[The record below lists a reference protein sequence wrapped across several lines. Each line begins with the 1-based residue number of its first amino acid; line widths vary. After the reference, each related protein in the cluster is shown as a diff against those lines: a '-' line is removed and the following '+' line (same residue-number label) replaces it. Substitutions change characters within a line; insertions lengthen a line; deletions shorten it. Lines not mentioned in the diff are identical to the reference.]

1 VCIIR
6 SIKLQFNFLENLA
19 MKTFPRLLA
28 IVSLT
33 ALVAACG
40 GDEQDPSQSMSAGT
54 NAGVPVDVATVVSQ
68 RLTEWDN
75 FTGRLESP
83 QIVALRPRVSGYIDF
98 VAFDEGEYVEQGQ
111 TLFLIDNRTFKAEV
125 DRLTAQ
131 LEEAKSRVQLAEQN
145 YSRAFKLRKTQ
156 AVSEEVLDAR
166 LAEKNQALAS
176 LNQTQAAL
184 EVARLN
190 RGFARVEAP
199 ISGRISRANITE
211 GNFVTAG
218 QTELTRI
225 VSTDRLYA
233 YFDID
238 EQTYLNYL
246 TDKSA
251 ASTAVSEQPVAMRL
265 ANESDYNHWGQIDFI
280 DNQVNGSTG
289 TLRVRAVFNNE
300 EGRLIPGLFA
310 HLKLAGDTDEQGIL
324 IKEKAIGTDLN
335 NKFVL
340 VVNDESK
347 VEYRAVK
354 LGDKVGSMRIITSG
368 LNVND
373 TIVVDGL
380 QRVRPGAQVAAN
392 EVPMGD
398 EDALANLSSWQS
410 RVDNATQVTQNMAQY
425 EDVLSGGSFATG
437 TATAGLK

>member
-1 VCIIR
+1 
-6 SIKLQFNFLENLA
+6 
-19 MKTFPRLLA
+19 MKIFTRLLA
-28 IVSLT
+28 IASLT

-40 GDEQDPSQSMSAGT
+40 GEHDPGQSMNAGAR
-54 NAGVPVDVATVVSQ
+54 AGVPVDVATVVSQ
-68 RLTEWDN
+68 RLTQWDN

-83 QIVALRPRVSGYIDF
+83 NIVALRPRVSGYIDF

-125 DRLTAQ
+125 DRLSAQ
-131 LEEAKSRVQLAEQN
+131 LVEARSRVQLAEQN
-145 YSRAFKLRKTQ
+145 YNRAFKLRKTQ

-246 TDKSA
+246 SGAKQ
-251 ASTAVSEQPVAMRL
+251 ASTAVSDQPVAMRL
-265 ANESDYNHWGQIDFI
+265 ANESDYQHWGQIDFI
-280 DNQVNGSTG
+280 DNQVNSSTG

-347 VEYRAVK
+347 VEYRAVT
-354 LGDKVGSMRIITSG
+354 LGDKVGNMRIITSG
-368 LNVND
+368 LNAND

-380 QRVRPGAQVAAN
+380 QRVRPGALVAAN
-392 EVPMGD
+392 EVRMGD
-398 EDALANLSSWQS
+398 EDALANLSDWQS
-410 RVDNATQVTQNMAQY
+410 RVDNAVQVSQTMAQV

>member
-1 VCIIR
+1 
-6 SIKLQFNFLENLA
+6 
-19 MKTFPRLLA
+19 MKTFTRLLA
-28 IVSLT
+28 MVSLT
-33 ALVAACG
+33 LLVAACG
-40 GDEQDPSQSMSAGT
+40 GDEKGPAQTMQANT
-54 NAGVPVDVATVVSQ
+54 GVPVDVAKVVSQ

-83 QIVALRPRVSGYIDF
+83 HIVALRPRVSGYIDF

-125 DRLTAQ
+125 SRLTAQ

-145 YSRAFKLRKTQ
+145 YNRAFKLRKTQ

-176 LNQTQAAL
+176 LNQTQAEL
-184 EVARLN
+184 DVARLN

-218 QTELTRI
+218 ETELTRI

-246 TDKSA
+246 SSTNK

-265 ANESDYNHWGQIDFI
+265 ANESDYHHWGQIDFI
-280 DNQVNGSTG
+280 DNQVNSSTG
-289 TLRVRAVFNNE
+289 TLRVRAVFNND

-310 HLKLAGDTDEQGIL
+310 HLKLAGDTQEQGIL

-340 VVNDESK
+340 VVNEENK
-347 VEYRAVK
+347 VEYRPVT
-354 LGDKVGSMRIITSG
+354 LGDKVGSMRIIKRG
-368 LNVND
+368 LNAND
-373 TIVVDGL
+373 SIVVDGL
-380 QRVRPGAQVAAN
+380 QRVRPGALVAAN

-398 EDALANLSSWQS
+398 EDALANLSNWQS
-410 RVDNATQVTQNMAQY
+410 RVDIATELTQNMAQFD
-425 EDVLSGGSFATG
+425 DVLAGGSVSAPTV
-437 TATAGLK
+437 TAGLK

>member
-1 VCIIR
+1 
-6 SIKLQFNFLENLA
+6 
-19 MKTFPRLLA
+19 
-28 IVSLT
+28 
-33 ALVAACG
+33 
-40 GDEQDPSQSMSAGT
+40 
-54 NAGVPVDVATVVSQ
+54 
-68 RLTEWDN
+68 
-75 FTGRLESP
+75 
-83 QIVALRPRVSGYIDF
+83 
-98 VAFDEGEYVEQGQ
+98 EQGQ

-125 DRLTAQ
+125 SRLTAQ
-131 LEEAKSRVQLAEQN
+131 LDEAKSRLELAEQN
-145 YSRAFKLRKTQ
+145 YKRAYKLRKTQ

-225 VSTDRLYA
+225 VSTERLYA

-238 EQTYLNYL
+238 EQTYLNY
-246 TDKSA
+246 
-251 ASTAVSEQPVAMRL
+251 VSSSHATSVNEKPVALRL
-265 ANESDYNHWGQIDFI
+265 ANESDYQHWGQIDFI

-289 TLRVRAVFNNE
+289 TLRVRAVFKNE
-300 EGRLIPGLFA
+300 DGRLIPGLFA
-310 HLKLAGDTDEQGIL
+310 HLKLAGGTNEQGIL

-335 NKFVL
+335 NKYVL
-340 VVNDESK
+340 VVNDENK
-347 VEYRAVK
+347 VEYRAVT
-354 LGDKVGSMRIITSG
+354 LGDKVGSMRIIKSG
-368 LNVND
+368 LAAND

-380 QRVRPGAQVAAN
+380 QRVRPGAPVSAN

-398 EDALANLSSWQS
+398 QDALASLENWQS
-410 RVDNATQVTQNMAQY
+410 QVDSVTEITNMAHI
-425 EDVLSGGSFATG
+425 EDVLFSGDTSGGSLANG
-437 TATAGLK
+437 AVTAGLK

>member
-1 VCIIR
+1 
-6 SIKLQFNFLENLA
+6 
-19 MKTFPRLLA
+19 MKTFTRLMA
-28 IVSLT
+28 IVSL
-33 ALVAACG
+33 AVLVAACG
-40 GDEQDPSQSMSAGT
+40 SDEQDPGQMAQA
-54 NAGVPVDVATVVSQ
+54 NAGVPVDVASVVSQ
-68 RLTEWDN
+68 RITEWDN

-98 VAFDEGEYVEQGQ
+98 VAFKEGEYVEQGQ

-125 DRLTAQ
+125 SRLTAQ
-131 LEEAKSRVQLAEQN
+131 LDEAKSRLELAEQN
-145 YSRAFKLRKTQ
+145 YKRAYKLRKTQ

-176 LNQTQAAL
+176 LNQTPAAL

-225 VSTDRLYA
+225 VSTERLYA

-238 EQTYLNYL
+238 EQTYLNY
-246 TDKSA
+246 
-251 ASTAVSEQPVAMRL
+251 VSSSHATSVNEKPVALRL
-265 ANESDYNHWGQIDFI
+265 ANESDYQHWGQIDFI

-289 TLRVRAVFNNE
+289 TLRVRAVFKNE
-300 EGRLIPGLFA
+300 DGRLIPGLFA
-310 HLKLAGDTDEQGIL
+310 HLKLAGGTNEQGIL

-335 NKFVL
+335 NKYVL
-340 VVNDESK
+340 VVNDENK
-347 VEYRAVK
+347 VEYRAVT
-354 LGDKVGSMRIITSG
+354 LGDKVGSMRIIKSG
-368 LNVND
+368 LAAND

-380 QRVRPGAQVAAN
+380 QRVRPGAPVSAN

-398 EDALANLSSWQS
+398 QDALASLENWQS
-410 RVDNATQVTQNMAQY
+410 QVDNVTEITNMAHI
-425 EDVLSGGSFATG
+425 EDVLFSGDTSGGSLTSGAV
-437 TATAGLK
+437 TAGLK

>member
-1 VCIIR
+1 
-6 SIKLQFNFLENLA
+6 
-19 MKTFPRLLA
+19 MKTFTRLLA

-40 GDEQDPSQSMSAGT
+40 DDEQDPSQSMSANA

-131 LEEAKSRVQLAEQN
+131 LEEANSRVQLAEQN
-145 YSRAFKLRKTQ
+145 YNRAFKLRKTQ

-176 LNQTQAAL
+176 LSQTQAAL
-184 EVARLN
+184 DVARLN

-246 TDKSA
+246 TDKA
-251 ASTAVSEQPVAMRL
+251 NASSAVSDQPVAMRL

-280 DNQVNGSTG
+280 DNQVNASTG

-340 VVNDESK
+340 VVNDDSK

-368 LNVND
+368 LNAND

-380 QRVRPGAQVAAN
+380 QRVRPGAQVTPN

-410 RVDNATQVTQNMAQY
+410 RVDTATQVTQNMSQV
-425 EDVLSGGSFATG
+425 EDVLSGGSFTAG

>member
-1 VCIIR
+1 
-6 SIKLQFNFLENLA
+6 
-19 MKTFPRLLA
+19 MKTFTRLLA
-28 IVSLT
+28 ILSLT

-40 GDEQDPSQSMSAGT
+40 GDEQDPSQSMQA
-54 NAGVPVDVATVVSQ
+54 NAGVPVDVAAVVTQ

-98 VAFDEGEYVEQGQ
+98 VAFKEGEYVEQGQ

-125 DRLTAQ
+125 ARLTAQ
-131 LEEAKSRVQLAEQN
+131 LEESKSRLELAEQN
-145 YSRAFKLRKTQ
+145 YKRAYKLRKTQ

-238 EQTYLNYL
+238 EQTYLNYISSSNA
-246 TDKSA
+246 TSVNDK
-251 ASTAVSEQPVAMRL
+251 PVALRL
-265 ANESDYNHWGQIDFI
+265 ANESDYQHWGQIDFI

-310 HLKLAGDTDEQGIL
+310 HLKLAGGTNEQGIL

-335 NKFVL
+335 NKYVL
-340 VVNDESK
+340 VVNEENK
-347 VEYRAVK
+347 VEYRAVT
-354 LGDKVGSMRIITSG
+354 LGDKVGSMRIIKSG
-368 LNVND
+368 LAAND

-380 QRVRPGAQVAAN
+380 QRVRPGAPVSAN

-398 EDALANLSSWQS
+398 QDALASLQDWQS
-410 RVDNATQVTQNMAQY
+410 QVDNVTEVTNMAHY
-425 EDVLSGGSFATG
+425 EDVLSGGSVASG
-437 TATAGLK
+437 TVTVGLK

>member
-1 VCIIR
+1 
-6 SIKLQFNFLENLA
+6 
-19 MKTFPRLLA
+19 MKTFTRLMA
-28 IVSLT
+28 IVSL
-33 ALVAACG
+33 AVLVAACG
-40 GDEQDPSQSMSAGT
+40 SDEQDPGQMAQA
-54 NAGVPVDVATVVSQ
+54 NAGVPVDVASVVSQ
-68 RLTEWDN
+68 RITEWDN

-98 VAFDEGEYVEQGQ
+98 VAFKEGEYVEQGQ

-125 DRLTAQ
+125 SRLTAQ
-131 LEEAKSRVQLAEQN
+131 LDEAKSRLELAEQN
-145 YSRAFKLRKTQ
+145 YKRAYKLRKTQ

-225 VSTDRLYA
+225 VSTERLYA

-238 EQTYLNYL
+238 EQTYLNYVSNSNAMSVN
-246 TDKSA
+246 DK
-251 ASTAVSEQPVAMRL
+251 PVALRL
-265 ANESDYNHWGQIDFI
+265 ANESDYQHWGQIDFI

-289 TLRVRAVFNNE
+289 TLRVRAVFKNE
-300 EGRLIPGLFA
+300 DGRLIPGLFA
-310 HLKLAGDTDEQGIL
+310 HLKLAGSTDDQGIL

-335 NKFVL
+335 NKYVL
-340 VVNDESK
+340 VVNDENK
-347 VEYRAVK
+347 VEYRAVT
-354 LGDKVGSMRIITSG
+354 LGDKVGSMRIIKSG
-368 LNVND
+368 LAAND

-380 QRVRPGAQVAAN
+380 QRVRPGAPVSAN

-398 EDALANLSSWQS
+398 QDALASLENWQS
-410 RVDNATQVTQNMAQY
+410 QVDSVTEITNMAHI
-425 EDVLSGGSFATG
+425 EDVLFSGDTSGGSLANG
-437 TATAGLK
+437 AVTAGLK

>member
-1 VCIIR
+1 
-6 SIKLQFNFLENLA
+6 
-19 MKTFPRLLA
+19 MKTFTRLLA
-28 IVSLT
+28 MVSLT
-33 ALVAACG
+33 LLVAACG
-40 GDEQDPSQSMSAGT
+40 GDEKGPAQTMQANT
-54 NAGVPVDVATVVSQ
+54 GVPVDVAKVVSQ

-83 QIVALRPRVSGYIDF
+83 HIVALRPRVSGYIDF

-125 DRLTAQ
+125 SRLTAQ

-145 YSRAFKLRKTQ
+145 YNRAFKLRKTQ

-176 LNQTQAAL
+176 LNQTQAEL
-184 EVARLN
+184 DVARLN

-246 TDKSA
+246 SSTNK

-265 ANESDYNHWGQIDFI
+265 ANESDYHHWGQIDFI
-280 DNQVNGSTG
+280 DNQVNSSTG
-289 TLRVRAVFNNE
+289 TLRVRAVFNND

-310 HLKLAGDTDEQGIL
+310 HLKLAGDTQEQGIL

-340 VVNDESK
+340 VVNEENK
-347 VEYRAVK
+347 VEYRPVT
-354 LGDKVGSMRIITSG
+354 LGDKVGSMRIIKRG
-368 LNVND
+368 LNAND
-373 TIVVDGL
+373 SIVVDGL
-380 QRVRPGAQVAAN
+380 QRVRPGALVAAN

-398 EDALANLSSWQS
+398 EDALAYLSNWQS
-410 RVDNATQVTQNMAQY
+410 RVDNATELTQNMAQFD
-425 EDVLSGGSFATG
+425 DVLAGGSVSAPTV
-437 TATAGLK
+437 TAGLK

>member
-1 VCIIR
+1 
-6 SIKLQFNFLENLA
+6 
-19 MKTFPRLLA
+19 MKIFTRLLA
-28 IVSLT
+28 IASLT

-40 GDEQDPSQSMSAGT
+40 GEQDPGQSMNAGAR
-54 NAGVPVDVATVVSQ
+54 AGVPVDVATVVSQ
-68 RLTEWDN
+68 RLTQWDN

-83 QIVALRPRVSGYIDF
+83 NIVALRPRVSGYIDF

-125 DRLTAQ
+125 DRLSAQ
-131 LEEAKSRVQLAEQN
+131 LVEARSRVQLAEQN
-145 YSRAFKLRKTQ
+145 YNRAFKLRKTQ

-199 ISGRISRANITE
+199 ISGRISRANITK

-246 TDKSA
+246 SGAKQ
-251 ASTAVSEQPVAMRL
+251 ASTAVSDQPVAMRL
-265 ANESDYNHWGQIDFI
+265 ANESDYQHWGQIDFI
-280 DNQVNGSTG
+280 DNQVNSSTG

-347 VEYRAVK
+347 VEYRAVT
-354 LGDKVGSMRIITSG
+354 LGDKVGNMRIITSG
-368 LNVND
+368 LNAND

-380 QRVRPGAQVAAN
+380 QRVRPGALVAAN
-392 EVPMGD
+392 EVRMGD
-398 EDALANLSSWQS
+398 EDALANLSDWQS
-410 RVDNATQVTQNMAQY
+410 RVDNAVQVSQTMAQV

>member
-1 VCIIR
+1 
-6 SIKLQFNFLENLA
+6 
-19 MKTFPRLLA
+19 MKTFTRLLA
-28 IVSLT
+28 MVSLT
-33 ALVAACG
+33 LLVAACG
-40 GDEQDPSQSMSAGT
+40 GDEKGPAQTMQANT
-54 NAGVPVDVATVVSQ
+54 GVPVDVAKVVSQ

-83 QIVALRPRVSGYIDF
+83 HIVALRPRVSGYIDF

-125 DRLTAQ
+125 SRLTAQ

-145 YSRAFKLRKTQ
+145 YNRAFKLRKTQ

-176 LNQTQAAL
+176 LNQTQAEL
-184 EVARLN
+184 DVARLN

-246 TDKSA
+246 SSTNK

-265 ANESDYNHWGQIDFI
+265 ANESDYHHWGQIDFI
-280 DNQVNGSTG
+280 DNQVNSSTG
-289 TLRVRAVFNNE
+289 TLRVRAVFNND

-310 HLKLAGDTDEQGIL
+310 HLKLAGDTQEQGIL

-340 VVNDESK
+340 VVNEENK
-347 VEYRAVK
+347 VEYRPVT
-354 LGDKVGSMRIITSG
+354 LGDKVGSMRIIKRG
-368 LNVND
+368 LNAKD
-373 TIVVDGL
+373 SIVVDGL
-380 QRVRPGAQVAAN
+380 QRVRPGALVAAN

-398 EDALANLSSWQS
+398 EDALANLSNWQS
-410 RVDNATQVTQNMAQY
+410 RVDIATELTQNMAQFD
-425 EDVLSGGSFATG
+425 DVLAGGSVSAPTV
-437 TATAGLK
+437 TAGLK

>member
-1 VCIIR
+1 
-6 SIKLQFNFLENLA
+6 
-19 MKTFPRLLA
+19 MKTFTRLLA
-28 IVSLT
+28 VLSLT

-40 GDEQDPSQSMSAGT
+40 GDEQDPSQSMQAS
-54 NAGVPVDVATVVSQ
+54 AGVPVDVAAVVTQ

-98 VAFDEGEYVEQGQ
+98 VAFKEGEYVEQGQ

-125 DRLTAQ
+125 ARLTAQ
-131 LEEAKSRVQLAEQN
+131 LEESKSRLELAEQN
-145 YSRAFKLRKTQ
+145 YKRAHKLRKTQ

-238 EQTYLNYL
+238 EQTYLNYVSSSNA
-246 TDKSA
+246 TSVNDK
-251 ASTAVSEQPVAMRL
+251 PVALRL
-265 ANESDYNHWGQIDFI
+265 ANESDYQHWGQIDFI

-310 HLKLAGDTDEQGIL
+310 HLKLAGGTNEQGIL

-335 NKFVL
+335 NKYVL
-340 VVNDESK
+340 VVNEENK
-347 VEYRAVK
+347 VEYRAVT
-354 LGDKVGSMRIITSG
+354 LGDKVGSMRIIKSG
-368 LNVND
+368 LAAND

-380 QRVRPGAQVAAN
+380 QRVRPGAPVSAN

-398 EDALANLSSWQS
+398 QDALASLQDWQS
-410 RVDNATQVTQNMAQY
+410 QVDNVTEVTNMAHY
-425 EDVLSGGSFATG
+425 EDVLSGGSVASG
-437 TATAGLK
+437 TVTVGLK

>member
-1 VCIIR
+1 
-6 SIKLQFNFLENLA
+6 
-19 MKTFPRLLA
+19 MKTFTRLLA

-40 GDEQDPSQSMSAGT
+40 GDEQDPSQSMSAGA

-251 ASTAVSEQPVAMRL
+251 A
-265 ANESDYNHWGQIDFI
+265 
-280 DNQVNGSTG
+280 
-289 TLRVRAVFNNE
+289 
-300 EGRLIPGLFA
+300 
-310 HLKLAGDTDEQGIL
+310 
-324 IKEKAIGTDLN
+324 
-335 NKFVL
+335 
-340 VVNDESK
+340 
-347 VEYRAVK
+347 
-354 LGDKVGSMRIITSG
+354 
-368 LNVND
+368 
-373 TIVVDGL
+373 
-380 QRVRPGAQVAAN
+380 
-392 EVPMGD
+392 
-398 EDALANLSSWQS
+398 
-410 RVDNATQVTQNMAQY
+410 
-425 EDVLSGGSFATG
+425 
-437 TATAGLK
+437 

>member
-1 VCIIR
+1 
-6 SIKLQFNFLENLA
+6 
-19 MKTFPRLLA
+19 MKTFTRLLA
-28 IVSLT
+28 MVSLT
-33 ALVAACG
+33 LLVAACG
-40 GDEQDPSQSMSAGT
+40 GDEKGPAQTMQANT
-54 NAGVPVDVATVVSQ
+54 GVPVDVAKVVSQ

-83 QIVALRPRVSGYIDF
+83 HIVALRPRVSGYIDF

-125 DRLTAQ
+125 SRLTAQ

-145 YSRAFKLRKTQ
+145 YNRAFKLRKTQ

-176 LNQTQAAL
+176 LNQTQAEL
-184 EVARLN
+184 DVARLN

-246 TDKSA
+246 SSTNK

-265 ANESDYNHWGQIDFI
+265 ANESDYHHWGQIDFI
-280 DNQVNGSTG
+280 DNQVNSSTG
-289 TLRVRAVFNNE
+289 TLRVRAVFNND

-310 HLKLAGDTDEQGIL
+310 HLKLAGDTQEQGIL

-340 VVNDESK
+340 VVNEENK
-347 VEYRAVK
+347 VEYRPVT
-354 LGDKVGSMRIITSG
+354 LGDKVGSMRIIKRG
-368 LNVND
+368 LNAKD
-373 TIVVDGL
+373 SIVVDGL
-380 QRVRPGAQVAAN
+380 QRVRPGALVAAN

-398 EDALANLSSWQS
+398 EDALANLSNWQS
-410 RVDNATQVTQNMAQY
+410 RVDNATELTQNMAQFD
-425 EDVLSGGSFATG
+425 DVLAGGSVSAPTV
-437 TATAGLK
+437 TAGLK

>member
-1 VCIIR
+1 
-6 SIKLQFNFLENLA
+6 
-19 MKTFPRLLA
+19 MKTFTRLLA
-28 IVSLT
+28 VLSLT

-40 GDEQDPSQSMSAGT
+40 GDEQDPSQSMQA
-54 NAGVPVDVATVVSQ
+54 NAGVPVDVAAVVMQ

-98 VAFDEGEYVEQGQ
+98 VAFKEGEYVEQGQ

-125 DRLTAQ
+125 ARLTAQ
-131 LEEAKSRVQLAEQN
+131 LEESKSRLEFAEQN
-145 YSRAFKLRKTQ
+145 YKRAYKLRKTQ

-238 EQTYLNYL
+238 EQTYLNYVSSSNA
-246 TDKSA
+246 TSVNDK
-251 ASTAVSEQPVAMRL
+251 PVALRL
-265 ANESDYNHWGQIDFI
+265 ANESDYQHWGQIDFI

-310 HLKLAGDTDEQGIL
+310 HLKLAGSTDEQGIL

-335 NKFVL
+335 NKYVL
-340 VVNDESK
+340 VVNEENK
-347 VEYRAVK
+347 VEYRAVT
-354 LGDKVGSMRIITSG
+354 LGDKVGSMRIIKSG
-368 LNVND
+368 LAASD

-380 QRVRPGAQVAAN
+380 QRVRPGAPVSAN

-398 EDALANLSSWQS
+398 QDALASLQDWQS
-410 RVDNATQVTQNMAQY
+410 QVDNVTEVTNMAHY
-425 EDVLSGGSFATG
+425 EDVLSGGSVASS

>member
-1 VCIIR
+1 
-6 SIKLQFNFLENLA
+6 
-19 MKTFPRLLA
+19 MKTFTRLLA
-28 IVSLT
+28 MVSLT
-33 ALVAACG
+33 LLVAACG
-40 GDEQDPSQSMSAGT
+40 GDEKGPAQTMQANT
-54 NAGVPVDVATVVSQ
+54 GVPVDVAKVVSQ

-83 QIVALRPRVSGYIDF
+83 HIVALRPRVSGYIDF

-125 DRLTAQ
+125 SRLTAQ

-145 YSRAFKLRKTQ
+145 YNRAFKLRKTQ

-176 LNQTQAAL
+176 LNQTQAEL
-184 EVARLN
+184 DVARLN

-246 TDKSA
+246 SSTNK

-265 ANESDYNHWGQIDFI
+265 ANESDYHHWGQIDFI
-280 DNQVNGSTG
+280 DNQVNSSTG
-289 TLRVRAVFNNE
+289 TLRVRAVFNND

-310 HLKLAGDTDEQGIL
+310 HLKLAGDTQEQGIL

-340 VVNDESK
+340 VVNEENK
-347 VEYRAVK
+347 VEYRPVT
-354 LGDKVGSMRIITSG
+354 LGDKVGSMRIIKRG
-368 LNVND
+368 LNAND
-373 TIVVDGL
+373 SIVVDGL
-380 QRVRPGAQVAAN
+380 QRVRPGALVAAN

-398 EDALANLSSWQS
+398 EDALANLSNWQS
-410 RVDNATQVTQNMAQY
+410 RVDIATEMTQNMAQFD
-425 EDVLSGGSFATG
+425 DVLAGGSVSAPTV
-437 TATAGLK
+437 TAGLK

>member
-1 VCIIR
+1 
-6 SIKLQFNFLENLA
+6 
-19 MKTFPRLLA
+19 MKTFTRLLA

-40 GDEQDPSQSMSAGT
+40 GDQQDPSQSMQA
-54 NAGVPVDVATVVSQ
+54 NAGVPVDVASVVSQ

-83 QIVALRPRVSGYIDF
+83 QIVELRPRVSGYIDF
-98 VAFDEGEYVEQGQ
+98 VAFKEGEYVEQGQ

-125 DRLTAQ
+125 ARLTAQ
-131 LEEAKSRVQLAEQN
+131 LEESKSRLELAEHN
-145 YSRAFKLRKTQ
+145 FERAQKLRKTQ

-218 QTELTRI
+218 QTTLTRI

-238 EQTYLNYL
+238 EQTYLNYVSSNDVTL
-246 TDKSA
+246 VNDK
-251 ASTAVSEQPVAMRL
+251 PVALRL

-280 DNQVNGSTG
+280 DNQVNGNTG

-300 EGRLIPGLFA
+300 DSRLIPGLFA
-310 HLKLAGDTDEQGIL
+310 HLKLAGSTNEQGIL

-335 NKFVL
+335 NKYVL
-340 VVNDESK
+340 VVNDENK
-347 VEYRAVK
+347 VEYRAVT
-354 LGDKVGSMRIITSG
+354 LGDKVGSMRIIKSG
-368 LNVND
+368 LTAND

-380 QRVRPGAQVAAN
+380 QRVRPGAPVAAN

-398 EDALANLSSWQS
+398 QDALASLQDWQS
-410 RVDNATQVTQNMAQY
+410 QVDNVSEVTNMAHY
-425 EDVLSGGSFATG
+425 EDVLSGGSVATG
-437 TATAGLK
+437 SVTVGLK

>member
-1 VCIIR
+1 
-6 SIKLQFNFLENLA
+6 
-19 MKTFPRLLA
+19 MKTFSRLLA

-40 GDEQDPSQSMSAGT
+40 DDEQDPSQSMSANA

-145 YSRAFKLRKTQ
+145 YNRAFKLRKTQ

-176 LNQTQAAL
+176 LSQTQAAL
-184 EVARLN
+184 DVARLN

-246 TDKSA
+246 TDKA
-251 ASTAVSEQPVAMRL
+251 NASSAVSDQPVAMRL

-280 DNQVNGSTG
+280 DNQVNASTG

-340 VVNDESK
+340 VVNDDSK

-368 LNVND
+368 LNAND

-380 QRVRPGAQVAAN
+380 QRVRPGAQVTPN

-410 RVDNATQVTQNMAQY
+410 RVDTATQVTQNMSQV
-425 EDVLSGGSFATG
+425 EDVLSGGSFTAG

>member
-1 VCIIR
+1 
-6 SIKLQFNFLENLA
+6 
-19 MKTFPRLLA
+19 MKTFTRLMA
-28 IVSLT
+28 IVSL
-33 ALVAACG
+33 AVLVAACG
-40 GDEQDPSQSMSAGT
+40 SDEQDPGQMAQA
-54 NAGVPVDVATVVSQ
+54 NAGVPVDVASVVSQ
-68 RLTEWDN
+68 RITEWDN

-98 VAFDEGEYVEQGQ
+98 VAFKEGEYVEQGQ

-125 DRLTAQ
+125 SRLTAQ
-131 LEEAKSRVQLAEQN
+131 LDEAKSRLELAEQN
-145 YSRAFKLRKTQ
+145 YKRAYKLRKTQ

-225 VSTDRLYA
+225 VSTERLYA

-238 EQTYLNYL
+238 EQTYLNY
-246 TDKSA
+246 
-251 ASTAVSEQPVAMRL
+251 VSSSHATSVNEKPVALRL
-265 ANESDYNHWGQIDFI
+265 ANESDYQHWGQIDFT

-289 TLRVRAVFNNE
+289 TLRVRAVFKNE
-300 EGRLIPGLFA
+300 DGRLIPGLFA
-310 HLKLAGDTDEQGIL
+310 HLKLAGGTNKQGIL

-335 NKFVL
+335 NKYVL
-340 VVNDESK
+340 VVNDENK
-347 VEYRAVK
+347 VEYRAVT
-354 LGDKVGSMRIITSG
+354 LGDKVGSMRIIKSG
-368 LNVND
+368 LAAND

-380 QRVRPGAQVAAN
+380 QRVRPGAPVSAN

-398 EDALANLSSWQS
+398 QDALASLENWQS
-410 RVDNATQVTQNMAQY
+410 QVDNVTEITNMAHI
-425 EDVLSGGSFATG
+425 EDVLFSGDTSGGSLANG
-437 TATAGLK
+437 AVTAGLK

>member
-1 VCIIR
+1 
-6 SIKLQFNFLENLA
+6 
-19 MKTFPRLLA
+19 MKTFTRLLA
-28 IVSLT
+28 MVSLT
-33 ALVAACG
+33 LLVAACG
-40 GDEQDPSQSMSAGT
+40 GDEKGPAQTMQANT
-54 NAGVPVDVATVVSQ
+54 GVPVDVAKVVSQ

-83 QIVALRPRVSGYIDF
+83 HIVALRPRVSGYIDF

-125 DRLTAQ
+125 SRLTAQ

-145 YSRAFKLRKTQ
+145 YNRAFKLRKTQ

-176 LNQTQAAL
+176 LNQTQAEL
-184 EVARLN
+184 DVARLN

-246 TDKSA
+246 SSSNK

-265 ANESDYNHWGQIDFI
+265 ANESDYHHWGQIDFI
-280 DNQVNGSTG
+280 DNQVNSSTG
-289 TLRVRAVFNNE
+289 TLRVRAVFNND

-310 HLKLAGDTDEQGIL
+310 HLKLAGDTQEQGIL

-340 VVNDESK
+340 VVNEENK
-347 VEYRAVK
+347 VEYRPVT
-354 LGDKVGSMRIITSG
+354 LGDKVGSMRIIKRG
-368 LNVND
+368 LNAND
-373 TIVVDGL
+373 SIVVDGL
-380 QRVRPGAQVAAN
+380 QRVRPGALVAAN

-398 EDALANLSSWQS
+398 EDALANLSNWQS
-410 RVDNATQVTQNMAQY
+410 RVDIATELTQNMAQFD
-425 EDVLSGGSFATG
+425 DVLAGGSVSAPTV
-437 TATAGLK
+437 TAGLK

>member
-1 VCIIR
+1 
-6 SIKLQFNFLENLA
+6 
-19 MKTFPRLLA
+19 MKTFTRLLA
-28 IVSLT
+28 VLSLT

-40 GDEQDPSQSMSAGT
+40 GDEQDPSQSMQAS
-54 NAGVPVDVATVVSQ
+54 AGVPVDVAAVVTQ

-98 VAFDEGEYVEQGQ
+98 VAFKEGEYVEQGQ

-125 DRLTAQ
+125 ARLTAQ
-131 LEEAKSRVQLAEQN
+131 LEESKSRLELAEQN
-145 YSRAFKLRKTQ
+145 YKRAYKLRKTQ

-238 EQTYLNYL
+238 EQTYLNYVSSSNA
-246 TDKSA
+246 TSVNDK
-251 ASTAVSEQPVAMRL
+251 PVALRL
-265 ANESDYNHWGQIDFI
+265 ANESDYQHWGQIDFI

-310 HLKLAGDTDEQGIL
+310 HLKLAGGTNEQGIL

-335 NKFVL
+335 NKYVL
-340 VVNDESK
+340 VVNEENK
-347 VEYRAVK
+347 VEYRAVT
-354 LGDKVGSMRIITSG
+354 LGDKVGSMRIIKSG
-368 LNVND
+368 LAAND

-380 QRVRPGAQVAAN
+380 QRVRPGAPVSAN

-398 EDALANLSSWQS
+398 QDALASLQDWQS
-410 RVDNATQVTQNMAQY
+410 QVDNVTEVTNMAHY
-425 EDVLSGGSFATG
+425 EDVLSGGSVASG
-437 TATAGLK
+437 TVTVGLK